1 MAGTVLIAGGDEKLR
16 DTLSR
21 AVRSAGLE
29 VCTMARIAEVPELV
43 RTKHVDLI
51 LLEAGLPAAEGFQV
65 LETLRSRGIR
75 LPIIVLGDHMADHDI
90 LYALDIGADD
100 CVSRPLNPVLLA
112 ARAKA
117 LIRRSRGCLSDQAV
131 ITAGPF
137 RYDTTTL
144 RFYKNGLE
152 IPLSARENALMKL
165 FLSNGNRVFPRAL
178 LYELIWGET
187 IVDENAVMVYISR
200 LRRKIED
207 DPAQPR
213 YLETVRGLGY
223 RFVV

>member
-1 MAGTVLIAGGDEKLR
+1 MADTVLIAGGSEEFR
-16 DTLSR
+16 SSLSR

-29 VCTMARIAEVPELV
+29 VCTAARGRDVPELV
-43 RTKHVDLI
+43 RHRHIDLI
-51 LLEAGLPAAEGFQV
+51 MMESGLPAGESFPV
-65 LETLRSRGIR
+65 IETLRSRGVG
-75 LPIIVLGDHMADHDI
+75 LPILLLEDGMADHDI

-100 CVSRPLNPVLLA
+100 CICSKQNPLILA

-117 LIRRSRGCLSDQAV
+117 LLRRSRGSLSGQAEV
-131 ITAGPF
+131 IAGPF
-137 RYDTTTL
+137 RYDTNTL
-144 RFYKNGLE
+144 RFYKNDQE

-165 FLSNGNRVFPRAL
+165 FLSNGSRVFPRAL
-178 LYELIWGET
+178 LYELVWGET

-213 YLETVRGLGY
+213 YLQTVRGLGY